1 MKKQIN
7 DPKTKFIKDSD
18 EETREYILQKN
29 KKTKTAA
36 IIIGSFLILLIIGI
50 IVSGVSFDF
59 FNL

>member
-29 KKTKTAA
+29 KNYASNVTKLENSTFVKNRFQA
-36 IIIGSFLILLIIGI
+36 
-50 IVSGVSFDF
+50 
-59 FNL
+59 

>member
-1 MKKQIN
+1 MNKQIN

-59 FNL
+59 VG